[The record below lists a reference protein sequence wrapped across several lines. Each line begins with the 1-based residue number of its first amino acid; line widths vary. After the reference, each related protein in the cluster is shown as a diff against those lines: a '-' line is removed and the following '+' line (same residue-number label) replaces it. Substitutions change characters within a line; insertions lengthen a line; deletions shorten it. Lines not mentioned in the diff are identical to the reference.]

1 MHNTRV
7 WNKSAEIIFDMGHL
21 LFDSRMELID
31 EFHVAMNELE
41 WMVHD
46 QNELEMNL
54 CLKHDLGNR

>member
-1 MHNTRV
+1 
-7 WNKSAEIIFDMGHL
+7 MGHL

-41 WMVHD
+41 WMVHE